1 MNNKGQTLVTFIII
15 LPILLI
21 ILALVVDL
29 GFIYIEKRN
38 IDNNLYDATNYYL
51 ENIDEEDIEEK
62 IKKLLNKNIDDINKI
77 TIVDK
82 EDYIEIT
89 VSKDIKNIYSIIKDT
104 KIEIT
109 YKGIKGSKEI
119 IKG

>member
-21 ILALVVDL
+21 ILTLVVDL

-38 IDNNLYDATNYYL
+38 IDNSVYDAINYYL
-51 ENIDEEDIEEK
+51 ENINKENIENK
-62 IKKLLNKNIDDINKI
+62 TKKLLNKNIDNIDKL
-77 TIVDK
+77 TIREKD
-82 EDYIEIT
+82 DYIEIT
-89 VSKDIKNIYSIIKDT
+89 VFKEIKNVYSVIKGT
-104 KIEIT
+104 EINIT
-109 YKGIKGSKEI
+109 YKGIKESKEI

>member
-38 IDNNLYDATNYYL
+38 IDNNVNLKKRTSTV
-51 ENIDEEDIEEK
+51 K
-62 IKKLLNKNIDDINKI
+62 INFNDCIIN
-77 TIVDK
+77 D
-82 EDYIEIT
+82 
-89 VSKDIKNIYSIIKDT
+89 SI
-104 KIEIT
+104 
-109 YKGIKGSKEI
+109 GF
-119 IKG
+119 